1 MGLQYGSSR
10 GPSRSHT
17 LLSVSEQQTETA
29 KDDVPVVDDEAVR
42 DTVRLHR
49 ARRKGRIEHR
59 RRTRRAGV
67 RFWFVLLILLV
78 ASIVLT
84 VTVWREIQRLFGL

>member
-1 MGLQYGSSR
+1 M
-10 GPSRSHT
+10 
-17 LLSVSEQQTETA
+17 SEQQTETA
-29 KDDVPVVDDEAVR
+29 PNDVPVVDDEAVR

-49 ARRKGRIEHR
+49 ARRKARIEHR

-67 RFWFVLLILLV
+67 RFWLVLLILLV
-78 ASIVLT
+78 VSIVLS